1 MPPVPPNA
9 SSIVSCANEEE
20 HLQHLAEVCRR
31 LEEYGLVVNAQ
42 AKSLHALWQRSAYA
56 NQDA

>member
-1 MPPVPPNA
+1 MPPGPPNA
-9 SSIVSCANEEE
+9 SSIVSCANAEE
-20 HLQHLAEVCRR
+20 HLQHLEEVGRR

-42 AKSLHALWQRSAYA
+42 AHLHALWPRSAYA